1 MNDNELQLH
10 GTYRRKDRIY
20 TEDIYYGQGK
30 KLSEATDAE
39 KEADLKVCSSNYN
52 FKKDNFCLWLL
63 TTSWMVAK
71 VKNQL
76 RVKMQKEN
84 KINKNGTKLLQLTEE
99 PALWFRGFVKQK
111 LNQ

>member
-1 MNDNELQLH
+1 
-10 GTYRRKDRIY
+10 
-20 TEDIYYGQGK
+20 
-30 KLSEATDAE
+30 
-39 KEADLKVCSSNYN
+39 
-52 FKKDNFCLWLL
+52 
-63 TTSWMVAK
+63 MVAK